1 MFTDAEL
8 SGSEM
13 AHQGAMG
20 LALLVAAIVSVKFL
34 GLATYPGSTRPPKTV
49 QRGDRERKLKCDN
62 SARITCV

>member
-1 MFTDAEL
+1 MFTDAGL

-34 GLATYPGSTRPPKTV
+34 EASYLPWQHQAPKKGSERG
-49 QRGDRERKLKCDN
+49 QREE
-62 SARITCV
+62 IEV